1 MFVQNKL
8 TINHNETI
16 KNALD
21 KLHENKK
28 RFLICVDEF
37 ECVVGVVTDGDIRR
51 AILNNLLVTDMMH
64 NVYNS
69 KFKYLRADSTFDE
82 VCELFKSEKID
93 LLPVINDKNKL
104 INVLTKKQFHI
115 MLLENSPFDLSC
127 DYSKFDNHILEHE
140 IYNRPWGFYKSTI
153 LSSHAQA
160 KIITV
165 FPHCEISLQEHQ
177 RREEHWVVIKGRG
190 RVILGES
197 LLNVYPGKYIFIPK
211 RCKHQIVNDSDENI
225 IFSEIQLGDYFGE
238 DDIVRYSDK
247 YGRT

>member
-1 MFVQNKL
+1 M
-8 TINHNETI
+8 
-16 KNALD
+16 
-21 KLHENKK
+21 
-28 RFLICVDEF
+28 
-37 ECVVGVVTDGDIRR
+37 
-51 AILNNLLVTDMMH
+51 
-64 NVYNS
+64 
-69 KFKYLRADSTFDE
+69 
-82 VCELFKSEKID
+82 
-93 LLPVINDKNKL
+93 
-104 INVLTKKQFHI
+104 
-115 MLLENSPFDLSC
+115 
-127 DYSKFDNHILEHE
+127 EHE